1 MVTHAPPAPAV
12 RQRFRR
18 KLLVWYRANGR
29 DLPWRRTGDP
39 YHILV
44 SEVMLQQTQV
54 DRVLPKYLEWLDR
67 YPSLHAL
74 ASAPEADVTVLNPDV
89 SFRDQLDID
98 SMDFLNF
105 VIMIHKT
112 FGVEI
117 PETDYPKYGT
127 LNSCVEQLSG
137 KRVS

>member
-1 MVTHAPPAPAV
+1 MNTPDEI
-12 RQRFRR
+12 RQTVLG
-18 KLLVWYRANGR
+18 LLGE
-29 DLPWRRTGDP
+29 
-39 YHILV
+39 I
-44 SEVMLQQTQV
+44 
-54 DRVLPKYLEWLDR
+54 
-67 YPSLHAL
+67 
-74 ASAPEADVTVLNPDV
+74 APEADVTVLNPDV